1 MLNVEVVLRNR
12 YDKLIDR
19 YVMKFWDLKLQF
31 SCVVKKRNHLQVT
44 TLAHAGKV
52 KNVSLFLHNVKQRVL
67 FNRLS
72 KPTVGHNVWFFK

>member
-31 SCVVKKRNHLQVT
+31 SCVIKKRNHLQVT

-52 KNVSLFLHNVKQRVL
+52 KNVSLFLHNVKHESFSTDCQNL
-67 FNRLS
+67 Q
-72 KPTVGHNVWFFK
+72 